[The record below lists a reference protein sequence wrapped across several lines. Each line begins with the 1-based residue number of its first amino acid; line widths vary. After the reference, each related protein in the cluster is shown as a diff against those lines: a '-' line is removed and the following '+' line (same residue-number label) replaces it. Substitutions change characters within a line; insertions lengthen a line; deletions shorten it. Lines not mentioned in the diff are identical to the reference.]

1 MFIKR
6 YFVRIRRKRAKM
18 TADWEKELIV
28 RSAWYYYIRKK
39 TQKEIADMLS
49 VSRMRVIRLLEKAE
63 QENVVQITIHTNF
76 RGRLEAEQALIDS
89 YALSDALVIPSD
101 EMYTSASLNDAIARA
116 AAMYINEHFS
126 DNPII
131 NIGYGDTTGR
141 FMNYFS
147 QISKKKP
154 TYVSLTGGVSIYL
167 LNTQSSAVNA
177 SLYLIPAPLAASTPE
192 MVEAIKKESAVI
204 EIARMHTTA
213 SCSVIGIGGVDD
225 NATVIKSGIIQKSDF
240 DFLKMCG
247 AVGDVLAHFF
257 DENGNFITSAA
268 DEHLVTYPPESLK
281 KLHNVIAV
289 AAGSAKYVAIRAA
302 LRAHYP
308 DILITDEDTARW
320 LVKNV

>member
-1 MFIKR
+1 
-6 YFVRIRRKRAKM
+6 
-18 TADWEKELIV
+18 
-28 RSAWYYYIRKK
+28 
-39 TQKEIADMLS
+39 
-49 VSRMRVIRLLEKAE
+49 
-63 QENVVQITIHTNF
+63 
-76 RGRLEAEQALIDS
+76 
-89 YALSDALVIPSD
+89 
-101 EMYTSASLNDAIARA
+101 
-116 AAMYINEHFS
+116 
-126 DNPII
+126 
-131 NIGYGDTTGR
+131 
-141 FMNYFS
+141 MNYFS

-257 DENGNFITSAA
+257 NENGNFITSAA